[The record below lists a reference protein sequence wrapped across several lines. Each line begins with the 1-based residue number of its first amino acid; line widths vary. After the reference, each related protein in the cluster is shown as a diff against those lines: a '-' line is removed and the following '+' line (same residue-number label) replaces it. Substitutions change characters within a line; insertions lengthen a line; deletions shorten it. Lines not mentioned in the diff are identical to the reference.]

1 MAGTQKVAYIR
12 VSTVEQNDARQR
24 EAMASHG
31 IDRYFIDHASG
42 KNMDRPQLQEMLKYI
57 REGDT
62 VYVSEF
68 ARLGRSTADLLQLV
82 QQIQDSGAHL
92 ISLKES
98 FDTSTPAGKLQMT
111 MLAAIAEFER
121 AMILERQK
129 EGIAI
134 AKREGKYKGRK
145 QVSVPNIGEY
155 YDSYMRREK
164 NKVQISA
171 ELGISRNTLDRLF
184 REYKETDTRA

>member
-155 YDSYMRREK
+155 YDSYMQREK
-164 NKVQISA
+164 NKVQIA
-171 ELGISRNTLDRLF
+171 KELNISRNTLDRLF
-184 REYKETDTRA
+184 REYKET

>member
-31 IDRYFIDHASG
+31 IDRFFVDHASG
-42 KNMDRPQLQEMLKYI
+42 KNMNRPQLQEMLKYI

-164 NKVQISA
+164 NKVQIA
-171 ELGISRNTLDRLF
+171 KELNISRNTLDRLF
-184 REYKETDTRA
+184 REYKETGAGA